1 MKNMFIILLA
11 VFTITTQ
18 AETIINN
25 SNKAS
30 PATVLTKQFEKAVGS
45 IDFWQANNCEEAEKQ
60 FRSTKNA
67 VMAYNADVGI
77 AALSKKLNCPFNVD
91 NYKTVFIGKSYTKI
105 CSATKNPRTLANSKT
120 IGMASV
126 IYSKL
131 FIDDINS
138 NGFKLKGVPYGGSKD
153 VLNAL
158 LAGDID
164 TGIIAV
170 GLAQQAESKDLITC
184 EFSTDPAADNYY
196 GKTIRLKLVGL
207 PIIQVFYTNSEDT
220 IFIKKLHDAVNNPN
234 FLEFL
239 NKNFYSD
246 VKIKNI
252 TLQDIA
258 EVRQH
263 IQDRYNFYWAPTQS
277 QNAQ

>member
-1 MKNMFIILLA
+1 MKKVFVILLA
-11 VFTITTQ
+11 TFTITAQ

-30 PATVLTKQFEKAVGS
+30 PATVLTKQFEKSVGS

-60 FRSTKNA
+60 FQKTKNA

-77 AALSKKLNCPFNVD
+77 AALSKKLDCPFNAN

-105 CSATKNPRTLANSKT
+105 CSATKNPRTLANAKT

-126 IYSKL
+126 IYSRL

-164 TGIIAV
+164 TGIIAA
-170 GLAQQAESKDLITC
+170 GLAQPAESKNLITC
-184 EFSTDPAADNYY
+184 QFSTDPAADNYY
-196 GKTIRLKLVGL
+196 GNTIKLKLAGL
-207 PIIQVFYTNSEDT
+207 PIIQVFYTNSEDP
-220 IFIKKLHDAVNNPN
+220 IFIKKLEHALNDTN

-239 NKNFYSD
+239 NKHSYSD

-263 IQDRYNFYWAPTQS
+263 IQDRYNFYWK
-277 QNAQ
+277 